1 VKNGRSERKR
11 QAILTAA
18 RAAFLDHGYAGTS
31 MDQIAAAAAVSKQT
45 VYKHFADK
53 DRLFESVIT
62 GDIGDAE
69 QQSRAV
75 IDALPDSPDLAADL
89 RAFARQHLAIVAQP
103 HLVRLR
109 RVVIAEADRFPD
121 LASTWYAS
129 GPERGHTTL
138 ADRFAALAAQG
149 RLRIDD
155 PLLAAQH
162 FNWLILSI
170 PLNRAM
176 FRPGAEPF
184 TPAELDHYADE
195 GVRVF
200 LAAYGPG

>member
-1 VKNGRSERKR
+1 
-11 QAILTAA
+11 
-18 RAAFLDHGYAGTS
+18 

-53 DRLFESVIT
+53 DRLFASVIT

-75 IDALPDSPDLAADL
+75 IDALPDSADLAADL

-129 GPERGHTTL
+129 GPERGHATL
-138 ADRFAALAAQG
+138 ADRFAALAAKG
-149 RLRIDD
+149 RLRIED
-155 PLLAAQH
+155 PMLAAQH

-184 TPAELDHYADE
+184 TATELDHYADE

>member
-1 VKNGRSERKR
+1 VENGRSERKR

-18 RAAFLDHGYAGTS
+18 RAAFLEHGYAGTS

-53 DRLFESVIT
+53 DRLFESVVT
-62 GDIGDAE
+62 GDISDAE

-75 IDALPDSPDLAADL
+75 LAALPDSDDLATDL
-89 RAFARQHLAIVAQP
+89 RGFARQHLVTVTQP
-103 HLVRLR
+103 HLIRLR
-109 RVVIAEADRFPD
+109 RVVIAAADRFPD
-121 LASTWYAS
+121 LADTWYAN
-129 GPERGHTTL
+129 GPERGAATL
-138 ADRFAALAAQG
+138 ADRFARLAERG
-149 RLRIDD
+149 RLRLDD

-162 FNWLILSI
+162 FNWLVLSI

-176 FRPGAEPF
+176 FRPTAEPY

-200 LAAYGPG
+200 LAAYGSG